1 MIITTESGTVYNLT
15 GGFCVRNGQ
24 FEFKVWWI
32 YCFDS
37 EGDMPVSEVPR
48 PYESEDAGRRLP
60 IQVGKRMH
68 LGGKD
73 GWRISTKIV
82 SIEETQ

>member
-1 MIITTESGTVYNLT
+1 M
-15 GGFCVRNGQ
+15 
-24 FEFKVWWI
+24 
-32 YCFDS
+32 
-37 EGDMPVSEVPR
+37 SEVPQ
-48 PYESEDAGRRLP
+48 PYESEDYGRRLP
-60 IQVGKRMH
+60 IQVGKRMY